1 MPRFLESAHERAR
14 LTVVPQRAP
23 RVARVPFVILMLLLL
38 GAGLVGLLVLN
49 TSLQQGAFQA
59 AALQTRQVALSTR
72 QHDLE
77 LEVSTLQNPQRL
89 ARVAQ
94 RLGMVPNTNPVFIDA
109 ANGRVLGSPAPAIP
123 GTGPELRPPPPP
135 RPVRHHH
142 RGTIATRQA
151 PDPTRRRTTR
161 MGSSN
166 QVTMATR
173 APTRHTSHSTP
184 NRHGSRSP
192 HRHRG
197 RRIAGDPAQERL
209 RLETCGLG
217 SPPSTRCG
225 VQALGR
231 TPVGQHQ

>member
-1 MPRFLESAHERAR
+1 MSTFLGQARARMPRFLDSAHERAR

-59 AALQTRQVALSTR
+59 AALQSRQVALSTR

-94 RLGMVPNTNPVFIDA
+94 HLGMVPNTNPVFINA
-109 ANGRVLGSPAPAIP
+109 ANGQVLGSPAPAIP

-135 RPVRHHH
+135 PPVRHHH
-142 RGTIATRQA
+142 RGRGQATG
-151 PDPTRRRTTR
+151 PDTTAHNAHGQQQSGNNGHQGSHQTHQSQHPQHSQQTRKP
-161 MGSSN
+161 
-166 QVTMATR
+166 Q
-173 APTRHTSHSTP
+173 
-184 NRHGSRSP
+184 SP
-192 HRHRG
+192 QTHR
-197 RRIAGDPAQERL
+197 
-209 RLETCGLG
+209 
-217 SPPSTRCG
+217 
-225 VQALGR
+225 
-231 TPVGQHQ
+231 

>member
-1 MPRFLESAHERAR
+1 MSTFLGQARARMPRFLESAHERAR

-23 RVARVPFVILMLLLL
+23 RVARVPFVILVLLLL

-94 RLGMVPNTNPVFIDA
+94 HLGMVPNTNPVFIDA
-109 ANGRVLGSPAPAIP
+109 ASGQVLGSPAPAIP

-135 RPVRHHH
+135 PPVRHHH
-142 RGTIATRQA
+142 RGHGQATG
-151 PDPTRRRTTR
+151 PDTTPHNTH
-161 MGSSN
+161 GQQQSGN
-166 QVTMATR
+166 NG
-173 APTRHTSHSTP
+173 H
-184 NRHGSRSP
+184 HGSHQTHQSQHSQQTRKPQSP
-192 HRHRG
+192 Q
-197 RRIAGDPAQERL
+197 AQR
-209 RLETCGLG
+209 
-217 SPPSTRCG
+217 
-225 VQALGR
+225 
-231 TPVGQHQ
+231 